1 MRILVISD
9 THGNQAALFRAH
21 QAAGRVDAVIH
32 LGDGEADAALLS
44 TVEGSPILRIAGN
57 CDLGSTAPRELVCE
71 WKGVRLL
78 LCHGDR
84 YGVKAGLTQLIQRG
98 HAAEVD
104 AVLYGHTHTARID
117 ESEGLWLINPGTM
130 TYPAQCHS
138 YAILEL
144 ANDGLKAAIHP
155 LSC

>member
-21 QAAGRVDAVIH
+21 EAAGRIDAVIH

-44 TVEGSPILRIAGN
+44 TIENIPVLRIAGN

-71 WKGVRLL
+71 WNSVRLL

-84 YGVKAGLTQLIQRG
+84 YGVKAGLTRLIQRG
-98 HAAEVD
+98 HATEAD
-104 AVLYGHTHTARID
+104 AVLYGHTHNARVE
-117 ESEGLWLINPGTM
+117 ESGGLWLINPGTM
-130 TYPAQCHS
+130 TYPAPVHS

-144 ANDGLKAAIHP
+144 TTDGLKATIHP
-155 LSC
+155 LS